1 MRLAPSGLIFNNMTQ
16 TVSQRLA
23 DLGIEIP
30 KAPAPAANYVPF
42 TITDQG
48 LVHISGQVPF
58 AQGELKFIG
67 TVGDDLTL
75 EDGYQAARLCG
86 INILSQLQTACDGD
100 LERVKRIV
108 KLGGFVNATPDFKDH
123 PKVINGASDLMA
135 EVFGDAGYH
144 ARFAVG
150 AVSLPFGVAVEVDG
164 IAEIV

>member
-1 MRLAPSGLIFNNMTQ
+1 MTK
-16 TVSQRLA
+16 TIEQRLK
-23 DLGIEIP
+23 DIGLEIP
-30 KAPAPAANYVPF
+30 KAPAPAANYVPY
-42 TITDQG
+42 TIANG

-58 AQGELKFIG
+58 ADGELKYIG

-86 INILSQLQTACDGD
+86 INIISQILSACDGD

-108 KLGGFVNATPDFKDH
+108 KLGGFVNAAADFKDH

-135 EVFGDAGYH
+135 EVFGDKGKH

-150 AVSLPFGVAVEVDG
+150 AVSLPLGVAVEVDG
-164 IAEIV
+164 IVDIA